1 MSTDEQPPAGFDD
14 TLAAAD
20 SEDVEPAGPGRSP
33 SQQRLHE
40 EVRGRLFE
48 GKAPSRSFEPGAMV
62 AGRYQIAG
70 LLGTGGMGEVF
81 RARDLVLNEDVAI
94 KFLPEARAHD
104 ESFMRRFVNEVRLAR
119 QISHPAVCRVHDIGE
134 VDGRAFLSMEYIDG
148 EDLASL
154 LRRIGRLPP
163 EKGYELAQQLCA
175 GLSELHGAGLLHRDL
190 KPANIMIDGHGRLKL
205 ADFGLAAVREELRAH
220 EYGDGTPAYMA
231 PEQLEGREV
240 SERSD
245 IYALGVVLYE
255 LLSGRHPHEARA
267 GATGE
272 RGRIDRTAPAVGLA
286 TRVSGLAEETLEI
299 VERCLEDDPAQR
311 PASVLDVAAALPGG
325 DPIAAALR
333 AGRAP
338 SVDAVAN
345 ASAGRAI
352 QPWQAWGL
360 AAFTVLVAVLY
371 AGLWSRLTVWGASG
385 PQLAPAVLEAR
396 AQDVLG
402 SLSVE
407 LPEGDDMHR
416 FYYDTGFQ
424 SASRSRQSIAPDGF
438 VPVLFE
444 YRASP
449 TRLARVGLVA
459 SDDDPPMKTPGEV
472 RVVLDVRGHL
482 RGFERLPQLEA
493 VAPSGPVDW
502 ASALS
507 HSGLVELDPSEAR
520 AIPPRALDR
529 HEAWLA
535 RLRDGDEPIRV
546 EAASWKGQPVWLRVD
561 APWTPPGATAS
572 SGGARLSTVQTAIAL
587 VFFTV
592 LVLLARRMVVRDEA
606 DVRGAL
612 RVAITLT
619 LLFSSTMLL
628 TSWVGQISGIQ
639 TFFTALSQGLL
650 IGVIALLGYT
660 VIEPHGRR
668 LNPNA
673 MVSWI
678 RLTRGRW
685 RDPAVGRDVL
695 VGAALGGLVAV
706 LVLLRVWLEGGQ
718 GAHFA
723 ELDAVA
729 GPRHALGAV
738 LGAIGIGAY
747 GVMQVYVLFLALRW
761 VLRRTSFAAAAFA
774 VLWTALEVSRLT
786 FEGGT
791 LSIAVGVLVAV
802 ATSLVVTFVLV
813 RRGLLTLSILQV
825 MINLL
830 LAVPL
835 TLDLSGW
842 YAASSVLVLGTI
854 AVVSVASVYIALGRS
869 QAHASASSRT
879 RARGLAG

>member
-1 MSTDEQPPAGFDD
+1 MSTDEQPPAGLDD
-14 TLAAAD
+14 TLAAD
-20 SEDVEPAGPGRSP
+20 SVNAEPAGPGRSP

-62 AGRYQIAG
+62 AGRYQIVG

-81 RARDLVLNEDVAI
+81 RARDLVLDEDVAI

-175 GLSELHGAGLLHRDL
+175 GLSELHSAGLLHRDL

-205 ADFGLAAVREELRAH
+205 ADFGLAAVREELRAN

-231 PEQLEGREV
+231 PEQLEGRGV

-272 RGRIDRTAPAVGLA
+272 RGRIDRTAPAVELA

-299 VERCLEDDPAQR
+299 VERCLEDEPAQR

-345 ASAGRAI
+345 ASAGSGL

-371 AGLWSRLTVWGASG
+371 AGLWSKLTVWGASG

-396 AQDVLG
+396 AKDVL
-402 SLSVE
+402 SELSVE

-416 FYYDTGFQ
+416 FFYDAGFRR
-424 SASRSRQSIAPDGF
+424 ASRSRRSIAPDGF
-438 VPVLFE
+438 APVLFE

-472 RVVLDVRGHL
+472 RVVLDVRGQL
-482 RGFERLPQLEA
+482 RGFERVPQPEG
-493 VAPSGPVDW
+493 SSTEPVDW
-502 ASALS
+502 PSALS
-507 HSGLVELDPSEAR
+507 WSGLVDLESSNAR
-520 AIPPRALDR
+520 VVPPRALDQ
-529 HEAWLA
+529 HEAWQA
-535 RLRDGDEPIRV
+535 RLRDGDETVRV
-546 EAASWKGQPVWLRVD
+546 EAASWKGQPVWLRVE
-561 APWTPPGATAS
+561 APWTPSDSVAS
-572 SGGARLSTVQTAIAL
+572 AGGPRLSTVQTAVAL

-619 LLFSSTMLL
+619 LLFSGAMLL
-628 TSWVGQISGIQ
+628 TSWVGQTSGIQ
-639 TFFTALSQGLL
+639 TLFTALSQGLL
-650 IGVIALLGYT
+650 IGAIALLGYA
-660 VIEPHGRR
+660 VIEPYGRR

-685 RDPAVGRDVL
+685 RDPAVGRDAL
-695 VGAALGGLVAV
+695 IGAALGGLIAA

-718 GAHFA
+718 GAHFT

-761 VLRRTSFAAAAFA
+761 ILRRTSFAAAAFA
-774 VLWTALEVSRLT
+774 ALWTALEVSRLT

-854 AVVSVASVYIALGRS
+854 AVVSVVSVYVALGGG
-869 QAHASASSRT
+869 QAHANAGARSRT
-879 RARGLAG
+879 SARGLAG